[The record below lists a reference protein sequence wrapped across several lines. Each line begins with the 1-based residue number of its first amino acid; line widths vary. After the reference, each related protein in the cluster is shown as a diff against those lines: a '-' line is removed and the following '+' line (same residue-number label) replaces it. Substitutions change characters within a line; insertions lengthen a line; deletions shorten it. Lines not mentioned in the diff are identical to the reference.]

1 MREGY
6 RIKIY
11 SRSFDLRLYR
21 QASGLWEGIECD
33 SVVRLTDRSADGYFY
48 SMLSDTD
55 CDIAINIDE
64 DAFVCDPEAV
74 NDLVGLMI
82 ENGFANIGCPDAGE
96 GLPRSGNP
104 KVTNPFFNIL
114 NLRLIR
120 TKYNRSALKA
130 YDEHYEPYYPFFL
143 WMADTFPTLYL
154 PARKHPDG
162 ITTVLLDNAG
172 REICKHTWYARFYSM
187 PGFIVRR
194 VQKDQGMQ
202 KERIDAVIREV
213 YATRGLTPPVAG
225 TLQKCLFAADR
236 TLRWIIKV
244 PQRISRWP
252 AKIRRKLKK
261 SR

>member
-1 MREGY
+1 MRDGY
-6 RIKIY
+6 TIKIF
-11 SRSFDLRLYR
+11 SRSFDLRLLR
-21 QASGLWEGIECD
+21 QSQGLWQGIERD
-33 SVVRLTDRSADGYFY
+33 AEVRLTDKSADGYFY
-48 SMLSDTD
+48 AMLSDTE

-64 DAFVCDPEAV
+64 DAFICDPAAV

-82 ENGFANIGCPDAGE
+82 EKGYANIGCADAGE

-120 TKYNRSALKA
+120 TKFDRAALKA

-143 WMADTFPTLYL
+143 WLANNFETLYL
-154 PARKHPDG
+154 PASGHSDG
-162 ITTVLLDNAG
+162 VTTVLYDLQG
-172 REICKHTWYARFYSM
+172 RVVCKHSWYARFYSM
-187 PGFIVRR
+187 PSFVVKM

-202 KERIDAVIREV
+202 KERIDALIREV
-213 YATRGLTPPVAG
+213 YAARGLERPEAG
-225 TLQKCLFAADR
+225 FGTRCLFAADR

-252 AKIRRKLKK
+252 SKIKRKLKK